1 MILSDINQIIRENMD
16 LNDPETVSRM
26 NVMMEANQNLF
37 LVALTSKLYDKIQEK
52 ATRIDFSTIEQSR
65 GDITKIQNFK
75 SMVECVSIIQ
85 KIVREYKES
94 TIAIDNIANAIDNV
108 NMRSRMFK
116 KAFAIGSSLP
126 MLTYNSICL
135 AIVESIS
142 FMISVC
148 IEYIKT
154 PGNDTFQMALDTVA
168 YNKAMQNL
176 LFTNLVKFN
185 QSCKTRELD
194 NAMELVMSQA
204 VANREAADIIYQKA
218 EVPIAKDH
226 PFLSDDEINGD
237 QTVVIHDED
246 EVQNTEEVQQEA
258 GLRAA
263 LSYAGNKVLLW
274 ICKLFIPFIR
284 QIVYFFYYHKQKM
297 SDYWED
303 QANLIQ
309 MNAMDMMANNDRI
322 PEDKK
327 KEIYAK
333 QMKIVEKYRKRAN
346 ELSIDYTI
354 SKKNSE
360 KLESD
365 ESKKFKSNEID
376 DDYEKEDDYNYAS
389 IFEAELTV
397 DCGVKI
403 ESLFTP
409 ATVEERL
416 QESIEKGQDKFEISG
431 NSLFC

>member
-1 MILSDINQIIRENMD
+1 MVLSDINQIIRENMD
-16 LNDPETVSRM
+16 LTDHDTVKRL

-52 ATRIDFSTIEQSR
+52 ATRIDFSTVEQSR
-65 GDITKIQNFK
+65 GDITKIQNFR

-94 TIAIDNIANAIDNV
+94 TIPIDTIANAIDNV

-135 AIVESIS
+135 SIVESIS

-185 QSCKTRELD
+185 QACKTRELD

-204 VANREAADIIYQKA
+204 VANREAADVVYQQA
-218 EVPIAKDH
+218 EVPVAKDH
-226 PFLSDDEINGD
+226 PFLSDEEITSG
-237 QTVVIHDED
+237 QVVVIHDED
-246 EVQNTEEVQQEA
+246 EQPQVQQEA

-263 LSYAGNKVLLW
+263 LSYAGNKILLW

-284 QIVYFFYYHKQKM
+284 QVVYFFYYHKQKM

-309 MNAMDMMANNDRI
+309 MNAMNMIANNINI
-322 PEDKK
+322 PEDRK

-346 ELSIDYTI
+346 ELSIDYAI
-354 SKKNSE
+354 SKKNAE
-360 KLESD
+360 KMESD
-365 ESKKFKSNEID
+365 ESKKFKASEIEQDYDNEN
-376 DDYEKEDDYNYAS
+376 DYNYAS
-389 IFEAELTV
+389 IFESELTA
-397 DCGVKI
+397 DCGVK
-403 ESLFTP
+403 FTSIFNS
-409 ATVEERL
+409 ATVDDR
-416 QESIEKGQDKFEISG
+416 IKDAVEKGQD
-431 NSLFC
+431 

>member
-16 LNDPETVSRM
+16 LNDKETIRRLNIM
-26 NVMMEANQNLF
+26 NEANQNLF

-85 KIVREYKES
+85 KIVKEYKES
-94 TIAIDNIANAIDNV
+94 TVAIDTIAIAIDNV

-135 AIVESIS
+135 SIVESIS
-142 FMISVC
+142 FLISVC

-154 PGNDTFQMALDTVA
+154 PGNETFQMALDTVA

-176 LFTNLVKFN
+176 LFANLVKFN

-204 VANREAADIIYQKA
+204 VSNREAADIMYQQA
-218 EVPIAKDH
+218 EIPIAKDH
-226 PFLSDDEINGD
+226 PFLSDEEIRAG
-237 QTVVIHDED
+237 QTIVIHDED
-246 EVQNTEEVQQEA
+246 EAETQQVQQESRL
-258 GLRAA
+258 GAA
-263 LSYAGNKVLLW
+263 LSYAGNKILLW
-274 ICKLFIPFIR
+274 ICKLFIPIIR
-284 QIVYFFYYHKQKM
+284 QVVYFFYYHKQKM

-309 MNAMDMMANNDRI
+309 MNAMTMMAENDRI

-333 QMKIVEKYRKRAN
+333 QMKVVEKYRKRAN
-346 ELSIDYTI
+346 ELSIDYNI
-354 SKKNSE
+354 SKKNAE
-360 KLESD
+360 KLEND
-365 ESKKFKSNEID
+365 ESKKFKAEEIESE
-376 DDYEKEDDYNYAS
+376 YEDNTDYNYAS
-389 IFEAELTV
+389 IFEAKLTE
-397 DCGVKI
+397 DCGVKFK
-403 ESLFTP
+403 SVFKP
-409 ATVEERL
+409 ATIGERI
-416 QESIEKGQDKFEISG
+416 EGSIELGQDKYTLGSSIFS
-431 NSLFC
+431 F

>member
-1 MILSDINQIIRENMD
+1 MILSDINQIIREHMD
-16 LNDPETVSRM
+16 LNDAATVSRL

-37 LVALTSKLYDKIQEK
+37 LVALTSRLYDKIQEK

-65 GDITKIQNFK
+65 GDITKIQNFR

-85 KIVREYKES
+85 KIVKEYKES
-94 TIAIDNIANAIDNV
+94 TIAIDTIANAIDNV
-108 NMRSRMFK
+108 NMRSKMFK
-116 KAFAIGSSLP
+116 KAFTIGSSLP
-126 MLTYNSICL
+126 MLTYNSVCL
-135 AIVESIS
+135 SIVESIS
-142 FMISVC
+142 FIISVC

-154 PGNDTFQMALDTVA
+154 PGNETFQMALDTVA

-185 QSCKTRELD
+185 QSCKSKELD

-204 VANREAADIIYQKA
+204 VANREAADIAYQK
-218 EVPIAKDH
+218 VDTPIAKDH
-226 PFLSDDEINGD
+226 PFLSDEEIASG

-246 EVQNTEEVQQEA
+246 ETEIVQQES
-258 GLRAA
+258 GLGAA
-263 LSYAGNKVLLW
+263 LSYAGNKILLW

-284 QIVYFFYYHKQKM
+284 QIVYFFYFHKQKM

-309 MNAMDMMANNDRI
+309 MNAMDMMANNERI

-327 KEIYAK
+327 KDIYAK

-346 ELSIDYTI
+346 ELSMDYTV
-354 SKKNSE
+354 SKKNAE

-365 ESKKFKSNEID
+365 ESKKFKASEVD
-376 DDYEKEDDYNYAS
+376 EDYEKDEDYNYAS
-389 IFEAELTV
+389 IFESTLVSDYGA
-397 DCGVKI
+397 KFKSI
-403 ESLFTP
+403 FKP
-409 ATVEERL
+409 ATVNERIND
-416 QESIEKGQDKFEISG
+416 SIEQRHDKYTLGSSIF
-431 NSLFC
+431 NF